1 MNKKSYTH
9 TQNYFY
15 KREMDL
21 GLVVSDNCLT
31 TYQEMRMDKKHRYV
45 IFATTAD
52 NKDIVVEKIGAREE
66 TYEDFVQSLPE
77 N

>member
-1 MNKKSYTH
+1 
-9 TQNYFY
+9 
-15 KREMDL
+15 MDL